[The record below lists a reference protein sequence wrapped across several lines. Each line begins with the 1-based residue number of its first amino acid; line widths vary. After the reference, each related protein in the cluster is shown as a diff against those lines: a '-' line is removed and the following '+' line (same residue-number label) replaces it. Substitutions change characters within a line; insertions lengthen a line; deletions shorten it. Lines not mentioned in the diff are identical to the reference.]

1 MSQLTQTVARNS
13 AFELAGQLT
22 IKALSFGFSILIV
35 RNLGP
40 QEFGK
45 YAAVLA
51 FGMIF
56 AVFSDLGLGAYAVR
70 EIARLRDAENGVAR
84 IGALWGDVVRLRIVL
99 AFGTALLITAV
110 AVMTNRP
117 PELVIAIALSTLGL
131 FGYAVGAS
139 STVLSGFE
147 RFDLTARGSVANQIV
162 FVLFGALA
170 LYLGLGYFGLIVAN
184 LLGVGALAFLYVRGA
199 RSLGVSF
206 GRGNPRGWLAL
217 LRASIPFGVIGLA
230 LGLSY
235 KFDSFLLNLTRGDL
249 ETGYYNAAYNL
260 VFSAVMFS
268 NVLNTALYPSLT
280 RAAANDSQHLPPI
293 YERALRYLLLVSLP
307 IAVGV
312 SALAHQIVP
321 LLFKVVY
328 APAIPALQVVI
339 WVVPLMYA
347 SEFLGYVVIINGDEY
362 AAMRSVL
369 ISTVLN
375 VMLNLVLI
383 PTLGFIAAAVMTVV
397 TEFVLVGQYLWLL
410 RRQIR
415 QMNWRPALRAA
426 FAVMAMGAIALLLR
440 DVSLFIV
447 APVGA
452 LVYGGLLLVLGV
464 VGGDEWNF
472 IMNFRRR
479 TESQVIE

>member
-1 MSQLTQTVARNS
+1 MNQFTRTVARNS

-40 QEFGK
+40 ESFGQ

-56 AVFSDLGLGAYAVR
+56 AVLSDLGLGTYAVR
-70 EIARLRDAENGVAR
+70 EIARLRDAPDGIAR

-110 AVMTNRP
+110 AIATNRP
-117 PELVIAIALSTLGL
+117 TELVIAIALSTLGL

-147 RFDLTARGSVANQIV
+147 RFDLTARGSVANQLV
-162 FVLFGALA
+162 FVVGGALA
-170 LYLGLGYFGLIVAN
+170 LYLGFGYYGLIVAS
-184 LLGVGALAFLYVRGA
+184 LLGVGTMALLYVRGA
-199 RSLGVSF
+199 QSLGVSF
-206 GRGNPRGWLAL
+206 GRGNPRRWLAL
-217 LRASIPFGVIGLA
+217 LRASVPFGVIGLA

-268 NVLNTALYPSLT
+268 NVLNTALYPSLS
-280 RAAANDSQHLPPI
+280 RAAMNGSPQLPRI

-307 IAVGV
+307 IAVGM
-312 SALAHQIVP
+312 SALAPQIVP
-321 LLFKVVY
+321 WLFKNAY
-328 APAIPALQVVI
+328 APTIPALQIVI

-347 SEFLGYVVIINGDEY
+347 SEFLGYVVIINGKEH

-369 ISTVLN
+369 TSTTIN
-375 VMLNLVLI
+375 VASNLIFI
-383 PTLGFIAAAVMTVV
+383 PMFGFLAAAVMTVV
-397 TEFVLVGQYLWLL
+397 TEMVLVGQYVWLL
-410 RRQIR
+410 RGPLR
-415 QMNWRPALRAA
+415 QMHWQPVIRTVL
-426 FAVMAMGAIALLLR
+426 AVLAMGAVILVLR
-440 DVSLFIV
+440 EMSVFIV
-447 APVGA
+447 APLGA
-452 LVYGGLLLVLGV
+452 LVYGGLLFALGV
-464 VGGDEWNF
+464 VGGDEWRF
-472 IMNFRRR
+472 IATLRRGA
-479 TESQVIE
+479 ESPVSE